1 MTKRSIGV
9 SMVATGL
16 TFGLLVELGWVLQ
29 VWMIAAVGILVL
41 DYARRAAR

>member
-29 VWMIAAVGILVL
+29 IWMVAAVGILIL
-41 DYARRAAR
+41 DYVRRSAL